1 MTVRLPIVQ
10 NAPVAPPS
18 SSPEVTAVTMQVGD
32 LAKETGK
39 SVRAL
44 HLYEELELLRPQ
56 ARSKG
61 GFRLYGHDAVRRI
74 RWISELQELGFSLGD
89 IQGLARDFESSS
101 VAPAAMARV
110 RQQYANKLAATREQM
125 TRLRQLES
133 DLEKSL
139 AYLEACDVCE
149 PETVLHACTSCDHH
163 DCHDPVPE
171 LVAGLHAS

>member
-1 MTVRLPIVQ
+1 MTVRLPI
-10 NAPVAPPS
+10 APVSVPAQAAAES
-18 SSPEVTAVTMQVGD
+18 SVSLMQVGD

-61 GFRLYGHDAVRRI
+61 GFRLYGQDSVRRI
-74 RWISELQELGFSLGD
+74 RWIGRLQELGFSLGD
-89 IQGLARDFESSS
+89 IQGLAKDFETSA
-101 VAPAAMARV
+101 VAPAAMVRV
-110 RQQYANKLAATREQM
+110 RQQYADKLAATREQIE
-125 TRLRQLES
+125 RLRQLER

-139 AYLEACDVCE
+139 SFLEACDSVCE
-149 PETVLHACTSCDHH
+149 PETVIRACTSCDHH
-163 DCHDPVPE
+163 DCHDPMPE